1 MGNLRNE
8 GSENGGFGFCRD
20 WVLPFTVV
28 YDIRFVL
35 SGLIFIV
42 SFT

>member
-1 MGNLRNE
+1 MGHLRNE
-8 GSENGGFGFCRD
+8 GSENGGFGFCRN
-20 WVLPFTVV
+20 WVLPFTV

-35 SGLIFIV
+35 SGLISIV